1 MPLDVV
7 FEVWIPALPALCF
20 VSFLEHNGK
29 FPNSIPASPADICSV
44 PKVKAMIEHEDPNA
58 YSTPEL
64 FADLEDEL
72 PNLCEEWRTTKRYEL
87 LSLLPPGSNP
97 SRLSLAKT
105 FLKCSDCTTEPVSY
119 PRIFIHECLR
129 SLRFGYRN
137 RGGDVA
143 RL

>member
-7 FEVWIPALPALCF
+7 FEVWIPAFPALCF

-29 FPNSIPASPADICSV
+29 FPNSIPASPAGICSV

-87 LSLLPPGSNP
+87 LSLLPSGSNP

-119 PRIFIHECLR
+119 PSIFIHECLR
-129 SLRFGYRN
+129 SVRFGYRN